1 MYEYKAVLKR
11 VVDGDTMDVIIDIGF
26 QLTTEQRIRLKG
38 VNTPETWRQKK
49 DSEEYK
55 KGMQATKFVVER
67 FEKNNNEFIIKTS
80 KNKGVYGRY
89 IAEIFFKDSELSLN
103 EELLKK
109 GFATKF

>member
-1 MYEYKAVLKR
+1 MYEYKAILKR

-26 QLTTEQRIRLKG
+26 KLTTEQRIRLKG

-55 KGMQATKFVVER
+55 KGMQATNFVVER

-80 KNKGVYGRY
+80 KAGVYGRY
-89 IAEIFFKDSELSLN
+89 IAEIFFKDSEISLN

-109 GFATKF
+109 GFANKY